1 MTMMNKIERDGQI
14 DRAKGKAKQAI
25 GGLTGNRKLKDDGTI
40 DEAVGK
46 TKVAVGGVQKKAGAA
61 IERAGKAV
69 RS

>member
-1 MTMMNKIERDGQI
+1 MMNKTERDGHI

-25 GGLTGNRKLKDDGTI
+25 GGLTGNQKLKDEGTI

-46 TKVAVGGVQKKAGAA
+46 TKVAVGGVQKKVGAA

-69 RS
+69 KR